1 MERPKRLIKPNS
13 HYDPNIYVLAS
24 FSKKNKH
31 TILPKHRVII
41 DAIDE
46 QCGTVKSSG
55 FLQSIRIIQ
64 EGTQAKFRER
74 STQFSRDTGSEEVDR
89 QPLND
94 NEDDEMDENYVYAS
108 KSADVQDD
116 AMYHLQIKIDKTKDS
131 TLDFSL
137 ISGYK
142 QNSNNQV
149 RITHHDDGQG
159 GALGYIDAPTTT
171 LTQNIVQDKDFSSPA
186 ALIIDETLNS
196 NEDMQN
202 STSVL
207 PEISYRYSDLSAS
220 DDDDEYALTATTVK
234 AVQRKRKRA
243 SRSTQMKPVENS
255 DTTIINLQKK
265 ISLLRHNT
273 NKRLKVLEKTF
284 RILKGR
290 DILRERK
297 DLVNSNDM
305 PLQSPA
311 KPDPEFVVGV
321 DITNFKFAFNE
332 HTRFQTGNAMKKC
345 DQRLR
350 TDVELFEDTWQV
362 VKESVRQLKHDN
374 KRNVMWRNFRNAQNV
389 DNILPQF
396 QANDAN
402 PSSRV
407 IAEND
412 ENNI

>member
-290 DILRERK
+290 DILREVKKRFG
-297 DLVNSNDM
+297 
-305 PLQSPA
+305 
-311 KPDPEFVVGV
+311 EFKRHAAP
-321 DITNFKFAFNE
+321 ITSE
-332 HTRFQTGNAMKKC
+332 TRSRNAMKKC